1 MRWLADDKNIII
13 KPADNRP
20 YLLVWDRAD
29 DLAEAADL
37 LSDSSTYKEVMFGE
51 EEIVRF
57 LKESNGMFKK
67 LLSKS
72 SISYEEQQYFSYGFK
87 KSINLGKK
95 CFLPKIHRR
104 LDNVPGRPVISN
116 YGTPTE
122 MAS

>member
-1 MRWLADDKNIII
+1 M
-13 KPADNRP
+13 
-20 YLLVWDRAD
+20 WDRAD

-72 SISYEEQQYFSYGFK
+72 SISSEEHQYFSYGFK

-95 CFLPKIHRR
+95 CFYPKYIGGLIMFQVAR
-104 LDNVPGRPVISN
+104 LYQIMVHLLKWLHNL
-116 YGTPTE
+116 
-122 MAS
+122 

>member
-1 MRWLADDKNIII
+1 M
-13 KPADNRP
+13 
-20 YLLVWDRAD
+20 WDRAD

-37 LSDSSTYKEVMFGE
+37 LSDSRTYKEVMFGE

-72 SISYEEQQYFSYGFK
+72 SISSEEQQYFSYGFK
-87 KSINLGKK
+87 KSINLAKK

-104 LDNVPGRPVISN
+104 FDNVPGRPVISN
-116 YGTPTE
+116 YGAPTE

>member
-1 MRWLADDKNIII
+1 M
-13 KPADNRP
+13 
-20 YLLVWDRAD
+20 WDRAD

-37 LSDSSTYKEVMFGE
+37 LSNSSTYKEVMFGE

-72 SISYEEQQYFSYGFK
+72 SICYEEQQYFSYGFK

-122 MAS
+122 MASQFLDHHLKLWIIG